1 MLTALRIEN
10 LAIIERLEV
19 GFESGL
25 TVITGETGAG
35 KSILIHALQ
44 LVLGARA
51 SPEIVRNGTDRAEV
65 EALFEVGDDPSVRV
79 RLRELDLPEDDEVVI
94 RRTISANGRSR
105 ATVNGALTTAA
116 QLQKLAAGLVDI
128 SSQHEHQSLT
138 DPSTHLSTLDAYAGR
153 HDLVAAVRDA
163 VREAAEAAEALAT
176 AESQIRA
183 RADREDF
190 LQFQVAEIAKI
201 APKAHEIEHLEE
213 QIGRLRH
220 AGRLHEATTKAEH
233 ALYGRERALCDEL
246 SRLEHELE
254 SVVSIDP
261 VLGPLAVRIAS
272 ARVDLEDVAGELGRY
287 ARRIDGDPE
296 QLPQIEERLHTLRRL
311 ARRHGGDL
319 DLVIAFRKSAEAELA
334 VLADAEGV
342 IAQRSA
348 DAVRACRAAGEL
360 ARELSEVR
368 HRAADALGDAIA
380 GQLADL
386 GMGGARIVVDVA
398 ALDPSA
404 SGLVHE
410 GARLTP
416 SGIDRVEL
424 LIAPNPGEPP
434 RPLRRI
440 ASGGELSRA
449 LLGTKRVL
457 AGLGPVGTYVFDE
470 VDVGV
475 GGAVADAIGRKL
487 AEVARHHQVVCITH
501 LPQIAAFGQAHLVV
515 SKEVVEG
522 RTASR
527 LRRLDTNDRIEELA
541 RMLGGRRVTD
551 AARGAAQALLEHG
564 S

>member
-1 MLTALRIEN
+1 MLTALKIEN

-51 SPEIVRNGTDRAEV
+51 SPEIVRNGTERAEV
-65 EALFEVGDDPSVRV
+65 EALFEVRDDPSVRV

-94 RRTISANGRSR
+94 RRTITAGGRSR

-138 DPSTHLSTLDAYAGR
+138 DPSTHLTTLDAYAGR
-153 HDLVAAVRDA
+153 PELVAAVREA
-163 VREAAEAAEALAT
+163 VEQAVEAAEALAT
-176 AESQIRA
+176 VEKQIRA

-190 LQFQVAEIAKI
+190 LQFQVAEIAKL
-201 APKAHEIEHLEE
+201 APKPQEIALIEE
-213 QIGRLRH
+213 QIGRQRH
-220 AGRLHEATTKAEH
+220 AGRLREATSKAEH
-233 ALYGRERALCDEL
+233 ALYGRERALCAEL
-246 SRLEHELE
+246 ARLESELD

-261 VLGPLAVRIAS
+261 ALGVLAARIGS

-287 ARRIDGDPE
+287 ARKVDGDPE
-296 QLPQIEERLHTLRRL
+296 QLAQIEERLHSLRRL
-311 ARRHGGDL
+311 AKRYGGDL
-319 DLVIAFRKSAEAELA
+319 DLVIAFRESAEAELA
-334 VLADAEGV
+334 VLADAEAH

-348 DAVRACRAAGEL
+348 EAARACNLAGEV
-360 ARELSEVR
+360 ATRLSEVR
-368 HRAADALGDAIA
+368 RAAAASLGSAIA
-380 GQLADL
+380 VELRDL
-386 GMGGARIVVDVA
+386 GMGGAEIVVDVA
-398 ALDPSA
+398 ALEPGST
-404 SGLVHE
+404 GLVHQ
-410 GARLTP
+410 GMRLTP
-416 SGIDRVEL
+416 SGLDRVEL

-457 AGLGPVGTYVFDE
+457 AGIGPVGTYVFDE
-470 VDVGV
+470 VDSGV

-501 LPQIAAFGQAHLVV
+501 LPQIAAFGRAHMVV
-515 SKEVVEG
+515 SKEVSEG

-527 LRRLDTNDRIEELA
+527 LRRLEVADRVEELA

-551 AARGAAQALLEHG
+551 AARGAAQALLEQSG
-564 S
+564 